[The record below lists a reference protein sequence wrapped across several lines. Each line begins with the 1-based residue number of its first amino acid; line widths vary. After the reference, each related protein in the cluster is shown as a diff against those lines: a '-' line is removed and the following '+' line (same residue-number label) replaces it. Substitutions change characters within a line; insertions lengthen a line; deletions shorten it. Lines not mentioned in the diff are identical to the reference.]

1 METEREKYLR
11 RIFELLDARRLPGF
25 GIVIDLGAERE
36 KREARALLR
45 KSRRLAQLPSPGG
58 KGPSHDGGKE

>member
-1 METEREKYLR
+1 MDRDLQR
-11 RIFELLDARRLPGF
+11 LMNLLDARPGF

>member
-1 METEREKYLR
+1 MDRDLQR
-11 RIFELLDARRLPGF
+11 LMNLLDARRLPGF